1 MIAKILLTL
10 AVIVVVIIVFR
21 VIGSASGRKATPAK
35 TKPPA
40 LEQKQPEADD
50 LEWDE
55 ATKSYRPRRD
65 RDSNKG

>member
-21 VIGSASGRKATPAK
+21 VIGSVSSRGAASAK

-55 ATKSYRPRRD
+55 TTKSYRPRGD
-65 RDSNKG
+65 RDPDKG

>member
-10 AVIVVVIIVFR
+10 AVIVVVIIVVR
-21 VIGSASGRKATPAK
+21 VIGNVSSRGAAPAK

-55 ATKSYRPRRD
+55 TTKSYRPRGD
-65 RDSNKG
+65 RDPDKG

>member
-35 TKPPA
+35 TRPPA